1 MSKDV
6 SFGLSVVVTEAGYYV
21 SGLLLLSL
29 IFLRDH
35 VLSILCNVQKHTV
48 FTAVPSIGGIAV
60 TGQHFTMEDDSVI
73 VVEESKRFEFESLK
87 FTCRIVREIHCCIC
101 RAPVREIFKKK
112 KNISIVRVFHFYE
125 Y

>member
-1 MSKDV
+1 MCQKDV
-6 SFGLSVVVTEAGYYV
+6 NFESSSLTITDGYYV
-21 SGLLLLSL
+21 SGLLLLGL
-29 IFLRDH
+29 MFLRDH
-35 VLSILCNVQKHTV
+35 VLSILCNVQENTV

-101 RAPVREIFKKK
+101 RAPVREIFKETT
-112 KNISIVRVFHFYE
+112 FQL
-125 Y
+125 